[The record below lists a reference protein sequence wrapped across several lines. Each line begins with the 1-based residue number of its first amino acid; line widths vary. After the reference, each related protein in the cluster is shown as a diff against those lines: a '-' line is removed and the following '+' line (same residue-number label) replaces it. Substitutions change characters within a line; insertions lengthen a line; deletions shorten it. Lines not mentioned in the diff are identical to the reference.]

1 MTNMKPLIRLLFVI
15 LCLSA
20 QSALAVGLLPIPV
33 LKDVQIRA
41 EARLDTARGWYVYAY
56 AVSNPAQNTGEIT
69 DLEIDIQNPYG
80 NRLSTDGL
88 TISRGGNPYD
98 YQQQYDRI
106 KANPYWGRQL
116 PLFVPV
122 GLKVPPRWNGI
133 LMVTGVASM
142 YPSAGYDSI
151 KPGMSQAGFELTSY
165 GLPSIRDVWF
175 RPEWV
180 FMVADHDAVTLADRE
195 AAGQIEQNIKYQTV
209 TLGPS
214 GVDRGSFAH
223 WNLLRDDLARAIQ
236 LGWFPDAAL
245 ANALTAQLANAR
257 AALDARDLYLTHQR
271 LDVLLATISA
281 STPAQRTSE
290 GYGLMYFNVKAIIES
305 TNYNTEEPKVT
316 LSPRAAGYSLGE
328 THTVTATV
336 VDLANGNRP
345 MAGLRTHFYVDS
357 GPHQGLFGT
366 DTRTD
371 DNGVASASYT
381 GTREGIDNLVAR
393 IDYCGECSLET
404 TDTVS
409 WVGGPDLTVP
419 FFSPPA
425 LITAGG
431 RNFFLSDETENI
443 GSTASPPSVTRYYIF
458 PNQNNDPNAA
468 LPIGERAVPA
478 LQPGESSAVRNQVF
492 IIPANI
498 PVGTHY
504 LVACADAGK
513 SVAELDEA
521 NNCSFNTLE
530 RRTSVIHLMEPPSNQ
545 PPVCAQAKSSV
556 ALLWPPNH
564 KLETVA
570 ILNVTDPDNDPVSIK
585 ITAITQDEPVNGLGD
600 GDSAP
605 DGFGVG
611 TSQAQL
617 RAERSGTGNGR
628 VYAISFMA
636 DDGKG
641 GTCTGQVAVG
651 APHDLGKGKA
661 PIDDGQNY
669 DSTLTP

>member
-1 MTNMKPLIRLLFVI
+1 MKTLFKMLLAIIACF
-15 LCLSA
+15 A
-20 QSALAVGLLPIPV
+20 HPALAVGLLPVPV

-41 EARLDTARGWYVYAY
+41 EVRLDATRGWYYYAY
-56 AVSNPAQNTGEIT
+56 VVSNPAQNTGQIT
-69 DLEIDIQNPYG
+69 RIEIDIQNPYG

-88 TISRGGNPYD
+88 TISMGGNPYS
-98 YQQQYDRI
+98 YQGEYEEM
-106 KANPYWGRQL
+106 KANPYWGRHL

-122 GLKVPPRWNGI
+122 GLKVPPRWHGG
-133 LMVTGVASM
+133 LKVTGVVKM
-142 YPSAGYDSI
+142 YPAGGHDVAI
-151 KPGMSQAGFELTSY
+151 KPGSSLSGFELTSY
-165 GLPSIRDVWF
+165 GLPAIRDVWF
-175 RPEWV
+175 KPEWV
-180 FMVADHDAVTLADRE
+180 FMVADHDAVTQADKE

-245 ANALTAQLANAR
+245 ANALTAQLADAR

-271 LDVLLATISA
+271 LDVLFATISA
-281 STPAQRTSE
+281 STPAQRTNE

-425 LITAGG
+425 LITGGG

-443 GSTASPPSVTRYYIF
+443 GSTAAAPSVTRYYIF

-492 IIPANI
+492 TMPANI

-545 PPVCAQAKSSV
+545 PPVCGQAKPSV

-600 GDSAP
+600 GDTAP

-611 TSQAQL
+611 SGQAQL

-628 VYAISFMA
+628 VYATSFMA

-651 APHDLGKGKA
+651 APHDLGKGKVSV
-661 PIDDGQNY
+661 DDGQNF

>member
-1 MTNMKPLIRLLFVI
+1 MNTLIKTLFVAMA
-15 LCLSA
+15 CFA
-20 QSALAVGLLPIPV
+20 HAALAVGLLPIPV
-33 LKDVQIRA
+33 LRDVQIRA
-41 EARLDTARGWYVYAY
+41 EARHDAARGWYVYSY
-56 AVSNPAQNTGEIT
+56 AVSNPARNTGEI
-69 DLEIDIQNPYG
+69 DGIEIDIQNPYG
-80 NRLSTDGL
+80 TRLAADSL

-106 KANPYWGRQL
+106 KANPYWGRHL

-122 GLKVPPRWNGI
+122 GLKVPPRWNSG
-133 LMVTGVASM
+133 LKVTEVASM
-142 YPSAGYDSI
+142 YPGTGDDSI
-151 KPGMSQAGFELTSY
+151 KPGMSQGGFELTSY

-223 WNLLRDDLARAIQ
+223 WNLLRDDLARAIG
-236 LGWFPDAAL
+236 LGWFPDAGL
-245 ANALTAQLANAR
+245 ANTLTIQLAAAR

-271 LDVLLATISA
+271 LAVLLATISA

-316 LSPRAAGYSLGE
+316 LSPRAAGYSLGK

-336 VDLANGNRP
+336 VDLANGSRP
-345 MAGLRTHFYVDS
+345 MPGLRAYFYVDS
-357 GPHQGLFGT
+357 GPHQGDVGYAET
-366 DTRTD
+366 DA
-371 DNGVASASYT
+371 NGVASASYT

-404 TDTVS
+404 NDTVS

-425 LITAGG
+425 LITGGG

-443 GSTASPPSVTRYYIF
+443 GSTAAAPSVTRYYIF

-478 LQPGESSAVRNQVF
+478 LQPGESSAVHNQVF
-492 IIPANI
+492 TIPANI

-513 SVAELDEA
+513 SVAELNET

-545 PPVCAQAKSSV
+545 PPVCAQAKPSV

-564 KLETVA
+564 KLETIA
-570 ILNVTDPDNDPVSIK
+570 ILNVTDPDNDPVGIK

-600 GDSAP
+600 GDTAP

-611 TSQAQL
+611 TTQAQL

-651 APHDLGKGKA
+651 APHDMGKGKV
-661 PIDDGQNY
+661 PVDDGQNY
-669 DSTLTP
+669 DSTLTR